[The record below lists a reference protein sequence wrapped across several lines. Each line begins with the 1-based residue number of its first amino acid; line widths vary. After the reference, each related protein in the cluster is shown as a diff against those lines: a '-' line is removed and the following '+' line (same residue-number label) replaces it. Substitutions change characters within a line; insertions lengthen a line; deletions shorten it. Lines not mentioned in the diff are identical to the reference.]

1 MVAAA
6 ASDCNVALQ
15 VRGPRSVPALGR
27 RIRPLQRGAHRGQYD
42 TLAAYGRERSAMH
55 GDAVSID
62 QWRQMNAYVDGI
74 PWTDLWWTPAGG
86 GNDEPGTIA

>member
-1 MVAAA
+1 
-6 ASDCNVALQ
+6 
-15 VRGPRSVPALGR
+15 
-27 RIRPLQRGAHRGQYD
+27 
-42 TLAAYGRERSAMH
+42 MH